1 MNAKKW
7 VFVVWMAMTV
17 QSALGQGFKL
27 LEFRGGYFNPKGT
40 EAGFILGTSFG
51 FFFDERVDLSLGIDY
66 FHKNYT
72 KETTVADT
80 SWVSGIDERTVVREL
95 EYNTTILPISASV
108 NVRFPFQYNTSW
120 YVGVGIA
127 YQFLFNSENNFRE
140 NIEEKRTYKSF
151 GWLARAGI
159 EYNIGSRSSIFL
171 EALYNN
177 CRVKRNEDVKEGL
190 PVWNEVDISGLGFR
204 TGLRLEFF

>member
-1 MNAKKW
+1 MNTKKW
-7 VFVVWMAMTV
+7 VFAVWMAMTV
-17 QSALGQGFKL
+17 QSAFGQGFKL

-40 EAGFILGTSFG
+40 AAGFILGTSFG
-51 FFFDERVDLSLGIDY
+51 FFFDERVDLSLGVDY

-80 SWVSGIDERTVVREL
+80 NYVSDIDERTVVREL
-95 EYNTTILPISASV
+95 EYNTTILPITACV
-108 NVRFPFQYNTSW
+108 NIRFPFQYNTSW
-120 YVGVGIA
+120 YVGVGVS

-190 PVWNEVDISGLGFR
+190 PVWNEVDISGLGIR